1 VTQGRVL
8 PTKIS
13 RAEPALWL
21 VTWFGAG
28 LLPKMP
34 GTWGALAALP
44 FAWALASIGGGWLV
58 IAAAAGVFAIGLWAS
73 ERYMRIVQVHDPS
86 TVVIDEVVAQWLTLA
101 FVPLDP
107 VLYML
112 AFFLFRTADVLKP
125 WPASWVDRRVGGAIG
140 VMADDLVAA
149 VYAAIPLWTIVELFV
164 A

>member
-1 VTQGRVL
+1 VTPRQAL
-8 PTKIS
+8 PSNIS

-34 GTWGALAALP
+34 GTWGSLAALP
-44 FAWALASIGGGWLV
+44 FAWALASIGGGWLLL
-58 IAAAAGVFAIGLWAS
+58 AAAAGVFLIGLWAS

-86 TVVIDEVVAQWLTLA
+86 AVVIDEVVAQWLTLA

-112 AFFLFRTADVLKP
+112 GFLLFRAADVLKP
-125 WPASWVDRRVGGAIG
+125 WPASWIDRRVGGAIG

-149 VYAAIPLWTIVELFV
+149 LYAALVLWLIVELFV